1 MSDDDSR
8 SPEEN
13 FQAGVTDSIRKAV
26 FGGISSLFMNE
37 ESIKGQL
44 GELPRDA
51 LNYLVGQTEKTRHE
65 FVNIVT
71 REFKEFL
78 ANVDWSKELPKILE
92 GMNIEVTANIR
103 LRRADGEP
111 AVDLKTRIVQDPLQ
125 DGSVPNE
132 TAPEGASTESENE

>member
-8 SPEEN
+8 SPEDN

-26 FGGISSLFMNE
+26 FGGITSLFMSE

-51 LNYLVGQTEKTRHE
+51 LNYLVGQTEKTRQE
-65 FVNIVT
+65 FVNIVS
-71 REFKEFL
+71 REFKTFL

-92 GMNIEVTANIR
+92 GMNIEVRANIR
-103 LRRADGEP
+103 LRQADGQP
-111 AVDLKTRIVQDPLQ
+111 SVDLQTKITQEPTEMNPDL
-125 DGSVPNE
+125 N
-132 TAPEGASTESENE
+132 APEGEGTES

>member
-8 SPEEN
+8 SPEDN

-37 ESIKGQL
+37 ESLKGQL

-51 LNYLVGQTEKTRHE
+51 LNYLAGQTEKTRQE
-65 FVNIVT
+65 FVNVVS
-71 REFKEFL
+71 REFKAFL

-92 GMNIEVTANIR
+92 GMDIEVRANIR
-103 LRRADGEP
+103 LRQADGKPSVDWSSKITTDSTEDKAEP
-111 AVDLKTRIVQDPLQ
+111 QNK
-125 DGSVPNE
+125 
-132 TAPEGASTESENE
+132 APEGEGTES